1 MSEQFIDL
9 KIQAECVLLL
19 LGVTASRTE
28 RKALLHE
35 LRLTIG
41 EMDREAENSLP
52 QLLGADFIAQMDLLR
67 LP

>member
-19 LGVTASRTE
+19 LGVTTGRTE

-35 LRLTIG
+35 LRVTVR
-41 EMDREAENSLP
+41 EMDHEAESSLP
-52 QLLGADFIAQMDLLR
+52 QLLGADFIAQMDLLGQ
-67 LP
+67 P